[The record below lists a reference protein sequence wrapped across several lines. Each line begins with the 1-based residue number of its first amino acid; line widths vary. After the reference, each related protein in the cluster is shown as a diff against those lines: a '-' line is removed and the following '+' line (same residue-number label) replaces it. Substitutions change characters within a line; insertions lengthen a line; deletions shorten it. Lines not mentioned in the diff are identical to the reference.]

1 MTAGAVLD
9 PANGVAGANLLV
21 SAGIA
26 TAAEA
31 EGTDMTG
38 VYLNYL
44 WVSAAIVIVMAL
56 LGWWGWR
63 GRKRRQAHVPAP
75 DSVPAAL
82 LEQEPLAAAEGM
94 VIGTVKASHY
104 LDRIAV
110 HGLGIRTNGLL
121 EVHPE
126 GLAVLRS
133 GAENFLIR
141 REQLNAVRTDRGVVG
156 KFVEADGAVIFGWRL
171 GDEDVETA
179 FRARSAAGHEQLI
192 TQIKVV
198 AGLDSRDSRESAAE
212 ANQPDSS
219 GSSAG
224 SSSNPPAT
232 PTAQQPQTHPDNEE
246 HQSP

>member
-1 MTAGAVLD
+1 MTAGAALD
-9 PANGVAGANLLV
+9 PANTVAGANLLV
-21 SAGIA
+21 SAGIT

-44 WVSAAIVIVMAL
+44 WVSVAIVVVMAL

-63 GRKRRQAHVPAP
+63 SRKRRQAHVPAP
-75 DSVPAAL
+75 EPVPAAL

-141 REQLNAVRTDRGVVG
+141 RDQLNAVRTDRGVVG

-192 TQIKVV
+192 SEIKKV
-198 AGLDSRDSRESAAE
+198 AGLGSHAKSDGRESPKGT
-212 ANQPDSS
+212 NR
-219 GSSAG
+219 
-224 SSSNPPAT
+224 SNPPGPSPGPSTNPPAEH
-232 PTAQQPQTHPDNEE
+232 PQIHPDNEE